1 MSIYTLKELN
11 EMMYNLQQLI
21 LDGADEEEL
30 KVYMDTI
37 SLERDVK
44 LEGYAMVIKN
54 LENENAG
61 IKSEEERFAKR
72 RKYNENAIARMKE
85 RMAETLETVEP
96 DAKGVKRLKTEKFTF
111 GFRKS
116 SKVEISNI
124 DSLPQ
129 EYVKVE
135 RTISRAE
142 LAKALK
148 AGEQIEGAQLVENQ
162 SLSIR

>member
-30 KVYMDTI
+30 KGYMDTI
-37 SLERDVK
+37 SLEREVK

-54 LENENAG
+54 LENANAG

-111 GFRKS
+111 SFRKS
-116 SKVEISNI
+116 TSVQIENDAVIPPQFIKVE
-124 DSLPQ
+124 
-129 EYVKVE
+129 K
-135 RTISRAE
+135 TISRSE

>member
-30 KVYMDTI
+30 KGYMDTI
-37 SLERDVK
+37 SLEREAK

-61 IKSEEERFAKR
+61 IKAEEERFAKR

-111 GFRKS
+111 SFRKS
-116 SKVEISNI
+116 TSVQIENDAAIPPQFIKVE
-124 DSLPQ
+124 
-129 EYVKVE
+129 K
-135 RTISRAE
+135 TISRAE

-148 AGEQIEGAQLVENQ
+148 AGKQIEGAQLVENQ
-162 SLSIR
+162 SLQIK